1 MTRCAW
7 DSKEILVDAQR
18 INATD
23 DFFECVFCGKP
34 LFFKGGHPREN
45 QRGLRYYV
53 SPHFFHEREG
63 GECLSDNFV
72 SSKKGEGEHH
82 RAAKREASDVLNET
96 TKIYYSKDGFATKTE
111 FCYEGR
117 RADVALIDKDNAGF
131 LNIEIQT
138 SPIPLPQVTL
148 RTLKDKINGVGETVW
163 AFGDI
168 SNRPELI
175 NTALQYSSSAQAFEA
190 VVTHERHY
198 KRKDKK
204 TGIVYDEVE
213 DWAWYTKFNQH
224 TSTRIA
230 PVDVTTDV
238 TALMIYDA
246 IKQRE
251 ELRKNPKFF
260 DMGASSNSS
269 VMSEEAIDRLLRE
282 FNISNS
288 DDDNNLY
295 DTKVSSLSIK
305 ELESENIQLFCKTPE
320 GIGIATEFD
329 GDKKRVKV
337 ALIGK
342 NKKTQKWMKPQ
353 EVFVSKKDRDY
364 SIGLKQKRNRKT
376 QEDQDYIDYPQKDQ
390 HQGDCSETFEDR
402 FEDYDVRIVEVAK
415 RHEIFIPCNQDIVN
429 TITPIQSDGSEH
441 DLNLKPEPIPNT
453 NTGVTEIKEGDNF
466 APLRS
471 TPLGVTVD
479 NEANQDGPNRIIE
492 NNGANN
498 NLNPKLVSDNL
509 TYSAPKPINNTY
521 NLYDY
526 SSVSVGNKVIS
537 KIYKKR
543 GIVTEK
549 KIVEVPGCLF
559 IPMISVEWDDG
570 TTSHPYP
577 HQIIPA

>member
-1 MTRCAW
+1 MVRCAW

-18 INATD
+18 TSATN

-34 LFFKGGHPREN
+34 LFFKAGHSREN
-45 QRGLRYYV
+45 QKGSRYYV

-63 GECLSDNFV
+63 SECLSDNFV
-72 SSKKGEGEHH
+72 SSKRGEGEHH
-82 RAAKREASDVLNET
+82 RVAKKEAFDVLNQT
-96 TKIYYSKDGFATKTE
+96 TKIYYPKDGFTAKTE
-111 FCYEGR
+111 FCYENR

-138 SPIPLPQVTL
+138 SPIPFQQVTV

-168 SNRPELI
+168 SNQPEFI

-204 TGIVYDEVE
+204 TGIVYNEVE
-213 DWAWYTKFNQH
+213 NWAWYPKFNQH
-224 TSTRIA
+224 TNIKIP
-230 PVDVTTDV
+230 PVNVTTDT

-251 ELRKNPKFF
+251 ELQKNPKFF
-260 DMGASSNSS
+260 DMGASSNNS
-269 VMSEEAIDRLLRE
+269 VMSEETIDRLLRE
-282 FNISNS
+282 FNTSNS

-305 ELESENIQLFCKTPE
+305 ELESESIQLFCKTPQ

-342 NKKTQKWMKPQ
+342 DKKTQKWMKPQ

-376 QEDQDYIDYPQKDQ
+376 QEDQDYIDYTQKDQ
-390 HQGDCSETFEDR
+390 HQSNYGEAFEDR
-402 FEDYDVRIVEVAK
+402 FEDYDVRIIEVAE
-415 RHEIFIPCNQDIVN
+415 RHEVFMPCNQDIVN
-429 TITPIQSDGSEH
+429 TVTPIQSDDNEH
-441 DLNLKPEPIPNT
+441 DLNLKPKPIPNS
-453 NTGVTEIKEGDNF
+453 NTVVTEIKEGDGF
-466 APLRS
+466 VLLRPI
-471 TPLGVTVD
+471 PLGVTVD
-479 NEANQDGPNRIIE
+479 NGINQGSPNRIIE
-492 NNGANN
+492 NNGVNDD
-498 NLNPKLVSDNL
+498 LNPKIVGDQHQSVKPLPELSIYRLGDKVKYKHPVTGWVDAIFKGFHTPEL
-509 TYSAPKPINNTY
+509 APKDSKWSFMEISIDGK
-521 NLYDY
+521 LHKAY
-526 SSVSVGNKVIS
+526 SLN
-537 KIYKKR
+537 
-543 GIVTEK
+543 
-549 KIVEVPGCLF
+549 
-559 IPMISVEWDDG
+559 
-570 TTSHPYP
+570 
-577 HQIIPA
+577 QIKLA